1 MNEDING
8 VFENDLAEFVY
19 MRTYSRWVDDLKR
32 RETWKETV
40 ERATSFLKKVS
51 KKKLFQSDYDLIK
64 DYVYRMKVMPSMR
77 LMWTAGKPAEV
88 NNVAIY
94 NCSTVPIDS
103 LHSFAEVYFLLMSGA
118 GVGID
123 VSKKYIE
130 KLPKVKKL
138 NGKKQKITFKDSKE
152 GWSEGT
158 LQCCQAMWDGFDV
171 VWDLSK
177 LRPQG
182 ARLKTFGGRSSGPG
196 PLEETLHFIKHMVEA
211 HRDRRLSPLNAF
223 DIVTKIA
230 NSVVVGGVRRSSI
243 ITLSDLYDNG
253 MRDAKQGQFWMTN
266 GHRAMSNNS
275 AIYDEKPNSI
285 EFMKEWLALSESGT
299 GERGIFNRYSI
310 NSLIPKRRRKR
321 QDWTTNP
328 CGEIILRPRGF
339 CNLSEVVIRA
349 EDTLPDLMEKVKV
362 ATIIGTIQSTLTDF
376 SLLDEL
382 SPDWKKNA
390 EEERLL
396 GVSLTGQMDN
406 PDILTP
412 ENLQALR
419 DYSVGINVEYAE
431 RLGIPRS
438 AAITTTKPSGTA
450 SILVNSSSG
459 FHPRFADYYIR
470 RVRISATDPL
480 YRMMKDQGVKFSP
493 EVGQPEETAMTW
505 VVEFPVKAPE
515 NSVKVHEV
523 DAISQLKQWLKIKH
537 NYTEHTVSATIYVKP
552 DEWFKVGHFVYE
564 NFDDVVGI
572 SFLPKD
578 DHIYQLAPYE
588 EIDKKTY
595 EKMKEE
601 FPKIDYSK
609 LSEYEDEDFT
619 TGAQTVACSGDSC
632 EII

>member
-1 MNEDING
+1 MNEDRNG

-19 MRTYSRWVDDLKR
+19 MRTYSRWVDEKKR

-40 ERATSFLKKVS
+40 ERATSFLKRIS
-51 KKKLFQSDYDLIK
+51 KKKLKQSDYELIT

-123 VSKKYIE
+123 VSKRYIE

-211 HRDRRLSPLNAF
+211 HRDRKLSSLNAF

-253 MRDAKQGQFWMTN
+253 MRDAKQGQFWITN

-275 AIYDEKPNSI
+275 AIYDSKPSSI
-285 EFMKEWLALSESGT
+285 EFMKEWLALAESGT

-339 CNLSEVVIRA
+339 CNLTEVVIRA
-349 EDTLPDLMEKVKV
+349 EDTLETLMEKIKV
-362 ATIIGTIQSTLTDF
+362 ATMIGTIQSTLTDF
-376 SLLDEL
+376 SLLDDL
-382 SPDWKKNA
+382 
-390 EEERLL
+390 
-396 GVSLTGQMDN
+396 
-406 PDILTP
+406 
-412 ENLQALR
+412 
-419 DYSVGINVEYAE
+419 
-431 RLGIPRS
+431 
-438 AAITTTKPSGTA
+438 
-450 SILVNSSSG
+450 
-459 FHPRFADYYIR
+459 H
-470 RVRISATDPL
+470 
-480 YRMMKDQGVKFSP
+480 
-493 EVGQPEETAMTW
+493 
-505 VVEFPVKAPE
+505 
-515 NSVKVHEV
+515 
-523 DAISQLKQWLKIKH
+523 
-537 NYTEHTVSATIYVKP
+537 
-552 DEWFKVGHFVYE
+552 
-564 NFDDVVGI
+564 DD
-572 SFLPKD
+572 
-578 DHIYQLAPYE
+578 
-588 EIDKKTY
+588 
-595 EKMKEE
+595 
-601 FPKIDYSK
+601 
-609 LSEYEDEDFT
+609 
-619 TGAQTVACSGDSC
+619 
-632 EII
+632 